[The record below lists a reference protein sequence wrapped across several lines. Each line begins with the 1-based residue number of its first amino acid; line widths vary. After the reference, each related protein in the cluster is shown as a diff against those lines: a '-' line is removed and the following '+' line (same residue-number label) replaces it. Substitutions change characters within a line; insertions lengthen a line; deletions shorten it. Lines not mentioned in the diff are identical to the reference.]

1 MPQEKVVSIA
11 RYAIFFALFFILAN
25 ASIGGLFS
33 PFAFGLYFA
42 LIWCNQ
48 KFYIL
53 APLYLA
59 ASLFVTFDD
68 IALISTASTIIISSL
83 IFAVHSKLQKPVTL
97 PLFCVYAFLSGLG
110 GVAAEFALAGSF
122 VLPLASL
129 VASLLFMLAAKEILT
144 ILLVRGLTY
153 KLNLIETVSALVCL
167 CALFAGLSKIY
178 IFGFSLFKLL
188 AAFLVLISSVVV
200 GISTTLL
207 IACVIGIG
215 ELVASGSALTLAPL
229 VIWAL
234 VASCF
239 RTQKRVFTALAL
251 VLTEAVMGY
260 FLNLYGTYSVLN
272 LLPVIVAALAF
283 LLLPTT
289 APNQIREFCNLSSS
303 TLAMRNVVNRSRESL
318 CRRFLELSE
327 AFGEMDYVFRA
338 MAKNNYSKYP
348 RSLDAS
354 RVLIAEQLS
363 GVSQIMKDLAG
374 EVKRNVSFDCGREE
388 AIIAELSYNN
398 IICSDVVV
406 YEQNADA
413 VSATLVVKKTD
424 SAKQKIVD
432 VVSDICRQK
441 MAAVAVESS
450 KIRGWDVIT
459 LKTAPKFDAVFGT
472 ASCPK
477 STSRISGD
485 CYSIIRISEDKFLLA
500 LCDGMGSGEKA
511 ERTSSLAIGLVEN
524 FYKAG
529 FNNEIILSSINKLL
543 SLNRDEIFSALDVC
557 VVDLRAG
564 IADFIKLGAPQS
576 YLKHKSEIEEI
587 SGGALPLGIVQDVT
601 PMIVKKALK
610 SGDFVYLF
618 TDGISDSFP
627 SEHALAD
634 FVNNQTSLNPQTLAE
649 GLINHALT
657 LAGGAKDDMTVIVAK
672 VFATIN

>member
-1 MPQEKVVSIA
+1 
-11 RYAIFFALFFILAN
+11 
-25 ASIGGLFS
+25 
-33 PFAFGLYFA
+33 
-42 LIWCNQ
+42 
-48 KFYIL
+48 
-53 APLYLA
+53 
-59 ASLFVTFDD
+59 
-68 IALISTASTIIISSL
+68 
-83 IFAVHSKLQKPVTL
+83 
-97 PLFCVYAFLSGLG
+97 
-110 GVAAEFALAGSF
+110 
-122 VLPLASL
+122 
-129 VASLLFMLAAKEILT
+129 
-144 ILLVRGLTY
+144 
-153 KLNLIETVSALVCL
+153 
-167 CALFAGLSKIY
+167 
-178 IFGFSLFKLL
+178 
-188 AAFLVLISSVVV
+188 
-200 GISTTLL
+200 
-207 IACVIGIG
+207 
-215 ELVASGSALTLAPL
+215 
-229 VIWAL
+229 
-234 VASCF
+234 
-239 RTQKRVFTALAL
+239 
-251 VLTEAVMGY
+251 
-260 FLNLYGTYSVLN
+260 
-272 LLPVIVAALAF
+272 
-283 LLLPTT
+283 
-289 APNQIREFCNLSSS
+289 
-303 TLAMRNVVNRSRESL
+303 MRNVVNRSRESL

-388 AIIAELSYNN
+388 AIISELSYNN
-398 IICSDVVV
+398 IVCSDVVV

-432 VVSDICRQK
+432 VVSYICRQK

-477 STSRISGD
+477 STSRVSGD

-564 IADFIKLGAPQS
+564 MADFIKLGAPQS